1 MSFNSVLSMLNVPV
15 MFAART
21 FLFEKSIFV
30 IFDSENFILSKFSHF
45 DFFARFYL
53 FMINSVEP
61 SLGKKPS
68 SIANIVLALMSFNL
82 FFVIK
87 CRVANAEPC
96 T

>member
-45 DFFARFYL
+45 DFFARFDL

-61 SLGKKPS
+61 SLGK
-68 SIANIVLALMSFNL
+68 NHHQLQTLYL
-82 FFVIK
+82 L
-87 CRVANAEPC
+87 
-96 T
+96 